1 MIILHSQMLPHILN
15 EIGRLLSVG
24 QLLQVGQARFDRRRV
39 RQFLFGEMPTTFRSE
54 RLVRTVGERRRHFA
68 RRHRHRREV
77 KILTFPKQTKTW
89 LRGKLVFLVRH
100 IGIIFD
106 SFLLWLFNYWNLKKN
121 LLVLLLFWRRLNMN
135 HKIFTFFHTSSE
147 TSKN

>member
-1 MIILHSQMLPHILN
+1 MLPHILN

-54 RLVRTVGERRRHFA
+54 RLVRTVGERRRHLA

-77 KILTFPKQTKTW
+77 KILTFPKQTKT
-89 LRGKLVFLVRH
+89 
-100 IGIIFD
+100 
-106 SFLLWLFNYWNLKKN
+106 
-121 LLVLLLFWRRLNMN
+121 
-135 HKIFTFFHTSSE
+135 
-147 TSKN
+147 